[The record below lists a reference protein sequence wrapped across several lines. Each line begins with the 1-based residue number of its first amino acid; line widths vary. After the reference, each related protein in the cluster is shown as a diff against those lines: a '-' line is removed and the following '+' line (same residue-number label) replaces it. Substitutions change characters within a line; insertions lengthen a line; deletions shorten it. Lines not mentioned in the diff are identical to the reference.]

1 MPHGDSE
8 VGDCETDKSIARWAA
23 AGWRR
28 PFESIFKKIKKF
40 KKTVDISL
48 SIVYNAQCTDEVH
61 KTTEKLSALSSVGRA
76 VDS

>member
-1 MPHGDSE
+1 M
-8 VGDCETDKSIARWAA
+8 AA

-28 PFESIFKKIKKF
+28 IFDAIFYKIKKIKKF
-40 KKTVDISL
+40 KKTVDIW
-48 SIVYNAQCTDEVH
+48 SIVVYNTECTDEVH